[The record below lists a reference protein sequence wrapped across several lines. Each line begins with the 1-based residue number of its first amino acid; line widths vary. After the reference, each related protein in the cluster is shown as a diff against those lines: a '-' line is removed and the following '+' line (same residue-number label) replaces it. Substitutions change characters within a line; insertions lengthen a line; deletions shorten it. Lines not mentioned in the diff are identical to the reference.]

1 MTFIVA
7 TQSNWFLIG
16 WIAWLLGNV
25 MNWIYEFLNWVGI
38 PNIGLAIILFTIVVK
53 ALMIP
58 MSIKQQKSSRLQ
70 SIMMPEIQAIQAKYK
85 GVTDQAALYQQQ
97 QETKEVYQKYGTSAA
112 SGCLQ
117 LLIQMPIL
125 FALYQVIYKLP
136 GYIGKLK
143 DMYGVVADK
152 FRALSNYGELI
163 QNKELIDLAKANSV
177 NDAATVLSDAA
188 AGADQARNYA
198 IDMLY
203 NFDKTEWTKFHEIV
217 NDPGVQQA
225 YTEVQPKLEQVNT
238 FLGISL
244 AASPWQQITQEG
256 IWWAVFIPILA
267 GLFQFLSTLAMKT
280 NTPQNQNQ
288 DDQNPMGGTMKI
300 MNYLFPIM
308 SVVFCFMF
316 SAGIGIYWVASSG
329 VQLLIQLFVN
339 AYMNKVDINEMVQ
352 KNVEKAN
359 VKRLKK
365 GLKPIKATN
374 VMQNV
379 RNLEEQKASAEAA
392 KIALKQEAE
401 KSSAYYE
408 SHSTARKGSL
418 AEKAGMVQQYEEK
431 EKQRK
436 AGKL

>member
-38 PNIGLAIILFTIVVK
+38 PNIGLAIILFTIVIK

-152 FRALSNYGELI
+152 FRALSNYESLV
-163 QNKELIDLAKANSV
+163 QNEQLLELAKNNSLAK
-177 NDAATVLSDAA
+177 DAAKLLTDAEQ
-188 AGADQARNYA
+188 GRNYA

-203 NFDKTEWTKFHEIV
+203 NFDKTEWTKFQEIV

-225 YTEVQPKLEQVNT
+225 YTEIQPKIEQVNT

-244 AASPWQQITQEG
+244 AASPWQQMTQDG

-267 GLFQFLSTLAMKT
+267 GLFQFLSTRAMKT
-280 NTPQNQNQ
+280 TTPQNQNQ

-316 SAGIGIYWVASSG
+316 SAGIGIYWVASSA
-329 VQLLIQLFVN
+329 VQLIIQLFVN
-339 AYMNKVDINEMVQ
+339 AYMNKVDINEMVR

-359 VKRLKK
+359 VKRIKR
-365 GLKPIKATN
+365 GQKPIKATN

-392 KIALKQEAE
+392 KIALKEEAE

>member
-112 SGCLQ
+112 GGCLQ

-136 GYIGKLK
+136 GYIHKLK
-143 DMYGVVADK
+143 DMYGTVADK
-152 FRALSNYGELI
+152 FRALTNYSSLI
-163 QNKELIDLAKANSV
+163 QNEELITLAKSNSI
-177 NDAATVLSDAA
+177 NDAAKLLSDATD
-188 AGADQARNYA
+188 GAEMARNYA

-203 NFDKTEWTKFHEIV
+203 NFDAKEWESFNKIV
-217 NDPGVQQA
+217 NDPGVQNA
-225 YTEVQPKLEQVNT
+225 YQEIQPKIEQVNT

-244 AASPWQQITQEG
+244 AATPWNQMLEG
-256 IWWAVFIPILA
+256 TWWAVFIPILA
-267 GLFQFLSTLAMKT
+267 GLFQFLSTLAMKN

-300 MNYLFPIM
+300 MNYMFPIM

-329 VQLLIQLFVN
+329 IQLIIQLIVN
-339 AYMNKVDINEMVQ
+339 AYMDKVDINEMVK

-359 VKRLKK
+359 VKRIKK

-374 VMQNV
+374 VLQNV
-379 RNLEEQKASAEAA
+379 KNLEDQKAAEEAA
-392 KIALKQEAE
+392 KAALKQEAE
-401 KSSAYYE
+401 RSSAYYE

>member
-38 PNIGLAIILFTIVVK
+38 PNIGLAIILFTIVIK

-58 MSIKQQKSSRLQ
+58 MSIKQQKSARLN

-85 GVTDQAALYQQQ
+85 GVTDRELLYQQQ
-97 QETKEVYQKYGTSAA
+97 METKEVYQKYGTSAA
-112 SGCLQ
+112 GGCLQ

-152 FRALSNYGELI
+152 FRALSNYESLV
-163 QNKELIDLAKANSV
+163 QNEQLLELAKNNSLAK
-177 NDAATVLSDAA
+177 DAAKLLTDAEQ
-188 AGADQARNYA
+188 GRNYA

-203 NFDKTEWTKFHEIV
+203 NFDKTEWTKFQEIV

-225 YTEVQPKLEQVNT
+225 YTEIQPKIEQVNT

-244 AASPWQQITQEG
+244 AASPWQQMTQDG

-280 NTPQNQNQ
+280 TTPQNQNQ

-329 VQLLIQLFVN
+329 VQLIIQLCVN
-339 AYMNKVDINEMVQ
+339 AYMNKVDINEMVR

-359 VKRLKK
+359 VKRIRK
-365 GLKPIKATN
+365 GQKPIKATN
-374 VMQNV
+374 VLQNV
-379 RNLEEQKASAEAA
+379 RNLEEQKASEEAA
-392 KIALKQEAE
+392 KIALKHEAE

>member
-38 PNIGLAIILFTIVVK
+38 PNIGLAIIIFTIVIK

-58 MSIKQQKSSRLQ
+58 MSIKQQKSARLQ

-97 QETKEVYQKYGTSAA
+97 QETKEVYQKYGTSATG
-112 SGCLQ
+112 GCLQ

-152 FRALSNYGELI
+152 FRSLGSFGTLVQNEEL
-163 QNKELIDLAKANSV
+163 LTLAKNNSLTK
-177 NDAATVLSDAA
+177 NPAELLTDAAQ
-188 AGADQARNYA
+188 GRNYT

-203 NFDKTEWTKFHEIV
+203 NFDKTEWTKFNEIV
-217 NDPGVQQA
+217 NDPGVQEA
-225 YTEVQPKLEQVNT
+225 YTQVQPQIERVNS

-244 AASPWQQITQEG
+244 AASPWQQITQDG

-280 NTPQNQNQ
+280 TNPQQK
-288 DDQNPMGGTMKI
+288 DDENPMGGTMKI
-300 MNYLFPIM
+300 MNYMFPIM

-329 VQLLIQLFVN
+329 VQLVIQLFVN

-359 VKRLKK
+359 VKRIKK
-365 GLKPIKATN
+365 GQKPIKATN
-374 VMQNV
+374 VLQNV
-379 RNLEEQKASAEAA
+379 RNLEEQKAADEAA
-392 KIALKQEAE
+392 KLALKQEAE
-401 KSSAYYE
+401 KSSSYYE
-408 SHSTARKGSL
+408 SHSTFKKGSL

-436 AGKL
+436 DGKL

>member
-38 PNIGLAIILFTIVVK
+38 PNIGLAIIIFTIVIK

-58 MSIKQQKSSRLQ
+58 MSIKQQKSARLQ

-97 QETKEVYQKYGTSAA
+97 QETKEVYQKYGTSATG
-112 SGCLQ
+112 GCLQ

-152 FRALSNYGELI
+152 FRSLGSFGTLVQNEEL
-163 QNKELIDLAKANSV
+163 LTLAKNNSLTK
-177 NDAATVLSDAA
+177 NPAELLTDAAQ
-188 AGADQARNYA
+188 GRNYT

-217 NDPGVQQA
+217 NDPGVQEA
-225 YTEVQPKLEQVNT
+225 YTQVQPQIERVNT

-244 AASPWQQITQEG
+244 AASPWQQITQDG

-280 NTPQNQNQ
+280 TNPQQK
-288 DDQNPMGGTMKI
+288 DGQNPMGGTMKI
-300 MNYLFPIM
+300 MNYMFPIM

-329 VQLLIQLFVN
+329 VQLVIQLFVN

-359 VKRLKK
+359 VKRIKK
-365 GLKPIKATN
+365 GQKPIKATN
-374 VMQNV
+374 VLQNV
-379 RNLEEQKASAEAA
+379 RNLEEQKAADEAA
-392 KIALKQEAE
+392 KLALKQEAE
-401 KSSAYYE
+401 KSSSYYE
-408 SHSTARKGSL
+408 SHSTFKKGSL

>member
-38 PNIGLAIILFTIVVK
+38 PNIGLAIILFTIVIK

-401 KSSAYYE
+401 KSSAYYRGCCLRLGCP
-408 SHSTARKGSL
+408 SRAWRC
-418 AEKAGMVQQYEEK
+418 
-431 EKQRK
+431 
-436 AGKL
+436 

>member
-38 PNIGLAIILFTIVVK
+38 PNIGLAIILFTIVIK

-58 MSIKQQKSSRLQ
+58 MSIKQQKSARLQ

-112 SGCLQ
+112 GGCLQ

-136 GYIGKLK
+136 GYIHKLK
-143 DMYGVVADK
+143 DLYGIVADK
-152 FRALSNYGELI
+152 ILGLSNYETLATGEELI
-163 QNKELIDLAKANSV
+163 NLAKSNGV
-177 NDAATVLSDAA
+177 NDAAKGVLSVAQSGDA
-188 AGADQARNYA
+188 ARNYV
-198 IDMLY
+198 IDMVY
-203 NFDKTEWTKFHEIV
+203 NLDKTEWTKLNEIV
-217 NDPGVQQA
+217 NDPGVQEA
-225 YTEVQPKLEQVNT
+225 YQEIQPQIERINT

-244 AASPWQQITQEG
+244 AASPWQQMLDG
-256 IWWAVFIPILA
+256 VWWAVFIPILA
-267 GLFQFLSTLAMKT
+267 GLFQFLSTLAMKN
-280 NTPQNQNQ
+280 NTPQSKGQ

-300 MNYLFPIM
+300 MNYMFPLM

-316 SAGIGIYWVASSG
+316 PAGIGIYWVASSG
-329 VQLLIQLFVN
+329 VQLIIQLFVN
-339 AYMNKVDINEMVQ
+339 AYMDKVDINEMVK

-374 VMQNV
+374 VLQNV
-379 RNLEEQKASAEAA
+379 KNLEDKKAAEEAA
-392 KIALKQEAE
+392 KNALRQEAE

-408 SHSTARKGSL
+408 THTTARKGSL

>member
-38 PNIGLAIILFTIVVK
+38 PNIGLAIIIFTIVIK

-58 MSIKQQKSSRLQ
+58 MSIKQQKSARLQ

-97 QETKEVYQKYGTSAA
+97 QETKEVYQKYGTSATG
-112 SGCLQ
+112 GCLQ

-152 FRALSNYGELI
+152 FRSLGSFGTLVQNEEL
-163 QNKELIDLAKANSV
+163 LTLAKNNSLTK
-177 NDAATVLSDAA
+177 NPAELLTDAAQ
-188 AGADQARNYA
+188 GRNYT

-217 NDPGVQQA
+217 NDPGVQEA
-225 YTEVQPKLEQVNT
+225 YTQVQPQIERVNT

-244 AASPWQQITQEG
+244 AASPWQQITQDG

-280 NTPQNQNQ
+280 TNPQQK

-300 MNYLFPIM
+300 MNYMFPIM

-329 VQLLIQLFVN
+329 VQLVIQLFVN

-352 KNVEKAN
+352 RNVEKAN
-359 VKRLKK
+359 VKRIKK
-365 GLKPIKATN
+365 GQKPIKATN
-374 VMQNV
+374 VLQNV
-379 RNLEEQKASAEAA
+379 RNLEEQKAADEAA
-392 KIALKQEAE
+392 KLALKQEAE
-401 KSSAYYE
+401 KSSSYYE
-408 SHSTARKGSL
+408 SHSTFKKGSL

>member
-38 PNIGLAIILFTIVVK
+38 PNIGLAIIIFTIVIK

-58 MSIKQQKSSRLQ
+58 MSIKQQKSARLQ

-97 QETKEVYQKYGTSAA
+97 QETKEVYQKYGTSATG
-112 SGCLQ
+112 GCLQ

-152 FRALSNYGELI
+152 FRSLGSFGTLVQNEEL
-163 QNKELIDLAKANSV
+163 LTLAKNNSLTK
-177 NDAATVLSDAA
+177 NPAELLTDAAQ
-188 AGADQARNYA
+188 GRNYT

-217 NDPGVQQA
+217 NDPGVQEA
-225 YTEVQPKLEQVNT
+225 YTQVQPQIERVNT

-244 AASPWQQITQEG
+244 AASPWQQITQDG

-280 NTPQNQNQ
+280 TNPQQK

-300 MNYLFPIM
+300 MNYMFPIM

-329 VQLLIQLFVN
+329 VQLVIQLFVN

-359 VKRLKK
+359 VKRIKK
-365 GLKPIKATN
+365 GQKPIKATN
-374 VMQNV
+374 VLQNV
-379 RNLEEQKASAEAA
+379 RNLEEQKAADEAA
-392 KIALKQEAE
+392 KLALKQEAE
-401 KSSAYYE
+401 KSSSYYE
-408 SHSTARKGSL
+408 SHSTFKKGSL

>member
-38 PNIGLAIILFTIVVK
+38 PNIGLAIIIFTIVIK

-58 MSIKQQKSSRLQ
+58 MSIKQQKSARLQ

-97 QETKEVYQKYGTSAA
+97 QETKEVYQKYGTSATG
-112 SGCLQ
+112 GCLQ

-152 FRALSNYGELI
+152 FRSLGSFGTLVQNEEL
-163 QNKELIDLAKANSV
+163 LTLAKNNSLTK
-177 NDAATVLSDAA
+177 NPAELLTDAAQ
-188 AGADQARNYA
+188 GRNYT

-217 NDPGVQQA
+217 NDPGVQEA
-225 YTEVQPKLEQVNT
+225 YTQVQPQIERVNT

-244 AASPWQQITQEG
+244 AASPWQQITQDG

-280 NTPQNQNQ
+280 TNPQQK
-288 DDQNPMGGTMKI
+288 DDENPMGGTMKI
-300 MNYLFPIM
+300 MNYMFPIM

-329 VQLLIQLFVN
+329 VQLVIQLFVN

-359 VKRLKK
+359 VKRIKK
-365 GLKPIKATN
+365 GQKPIKATN
-374 VMQNV
+374 VLQNV
-379 RNLEEQKASAEAA
+379 RNLEEQKAADEAA
-392 KIALKQEAE
+392 KLALKQEAE
-401 KSSAYYE
+401 KSSSYYE
-408 SHSTARKGSL
+408 SHSTFKKGSL

>member
-38 PNIGLAIILFTIVVK
+38 PNIGLAIILFTIVIK

-152 FRALSNYGELI
+152 FRSLSSFGTLI
-163 QNKELIDLAKANSV
+163 QNEELMTLAKNNSLTK
-177 NDAATVLSDAA
+177 NPAELLTDAAQ
-188 AGADQARNYA
+188 GRNYT

-217 NDPGVQQA
+217 NDPGVQEA
-225 YTEVQPKLEQVNT
+225 YTQVQPQIERVNT

-244 AASPWQQITQEG
+244 AASPWQQITQDG

-280 NTPQNQNQ
+280 TNPQQK

-300 MNYLFPIM
+300 MNYMFPIM

-329 VQLLIQLFVN
+329 VQLVIQLFVN

-359 VKRLKK
+359 VKRIKK
-365 GLKPIKATN
+365 GQKPIKATN
-374 VMQNV
+374 VLQNV
-379 RNLEEQKASAEAA
+379 RNLEEQKAADEAA
-392 KIALKQEAE
+392 KLALKQEAE
-401 KSSAYYE
+401 KSSSYYE
-408 SHSTARKGSL
+408 SHSTFKKGSL

>member
-58 MSIKQQKSSRLQ
+58 MSIKQQKSARLQ

-85 GVTDQAALYQQQ
+85 GVTDQSLLYQQQ
-97 QETKEVYQKYGTSAA
+97 QETKEVYQKYGTSATG
-112 SGCLQ
+112 GCLQ

-143 DMYGVVADK
+143 IMYGTVADK
-152 FRALSNYGELI
+152 FRSLANYSELI
-163 QNKELIDLAKANSV
+163 QNKDLIDLAKSNSL
-177 NDAATVLSDAA
+177 NDAAKLLSDATE
-188 AGADQARNYA
+188 GAEQARNYA
-198 IDMLY
+198 IDMMY
-203 NFDKTEWTKFHEIV
+203 NFDKAEWGKFNEIV
-217 NDPGVQQA
+217 NDPGVQEA
-225 YTEVQPKLEQVNT
+225 YTQIQPQIERVNT

-244 AASPWQQITQEG
+244 AASPWQQMTQEG

-280 NTPQNQNQ
+280 NNSSSQN

-300 MNYLFPIM
+300 MNYMFPLM

-329 VQLLIQLFVN
+329 VQLIIQLFVN

-365 GLKPIKATN
+365 GQKPIKATN
-374 VMQNV
+374 VMANIK
-379 RNLEEQKASAEAA
+379 NLEEKKAAEEAA
-392 KIALKQEAE
+392 KLALKEEAE
-401 KSSAYYE
+401 RSSSYYA

>member
-38 PNIGLAIILFTIVVK
+38 PNIGLAIIIFTIVIK

-58 MSIKQQKSSRLQ
+58 MSIKQQKSARLQ

-97 QETKEVYQKYGTSAA
+97 QETKEVYQKYGTSATG
-112 SGCLQ
+112 GCLQ

-152 FRALSNYGELI
+152 FRSLGSFGTLVQNEEL
-163 QNKELIDLAKANSV
+163 LTLAKNNSLTK
-177 NDAATVLSDAA
+177 NPAELLTDAAQ
-188 AGADQARNYA
+188 GRNYT

-203 NFDKTEWTKFHEIV
+203 NFDKTEWTKFNEIV
-217 NDPGVQQA
+217 NDPGVQEA
-225 YTEVQPKLEQVNT
+225 YTQVQPQIERVNS

-244 AASPWQQITQEG
+244 AASPWQQITQDG

-280 NTPQNQNQ
+280 TNPQQK
-288 DDQNPMGGTMKI
+288 DDENPMGGTMKI
-300 MNYLFPIM
+300 MNYMFPIM

-329 VQLLIQLFVN
+329 VQLVIQLFVN

-359 VKRLKK
+359 VKRIKK
-365 GLKPIKATN
+365 GQKPIKATN
-374 VMQNV
+374 VLQNV
-379 RNLEEQKASAEAA
+379 RNLEEQKAADEAA
-392 KIALKQEAE
+392 KLALKQEAE
-401 KSSAYYE
+401 KSSSYYE
-408 SHSTARKGSL
+408 SHSTFKKGSL

>member
-38 PNIGLAIILFTIVVK
+38 PNIGLAIILFTIVIK

-58 MSIKQQKSSRLQ
+58 MSIKQQKSARLN

-85 GVTDQAALYQQQ
+85 GVTDRELLYQQQ
-97 QETKEVYQKYGTSAA
+97 METKEVYQKYGTSAA
-112 SGCLQ
+112 GGCLQ

-152 FRALSNYGELI
+152 FRAPPNHESLV
-163 QNKELIDLAKANSV
+163 QNEQLLELAKNNSLTK
-177 NDAATVLSDAA
+177 DAAKLLTDAEQ
-188 AGADQARNYA
+188 GRNYT

-203 NFDKTEWTKFHEIV
+203 NLDKTEWTKFHEIV
-217 NDPGVQQA
+217 NDPGVQEA
-225 YTEVQPKLEQVNT
+225 YQQVQPQIERVNT

-244 AASPWQQITQEG
+244 AASPWQQITQDG

-267 GLFQFLSTLAMKT
+267 GVFQFLSTLAMKSS
-280 NTPQNQNQ
+280 NPSQSQNQ

-329 VQLLIQLFVN
+329 VQLIIQLCVN
-339 AYMNKVDINEMVQ
+339 AYMNKVDINEMVR

-359 VKRLKK
+359 VKRIRK
-365 GLKPIKATN
+365 GQKPIKATN
-374 VMQNV
+374 VLQNV
-379 RNLEEQKASAEAA
+379 RNLEEQKASEEAA

-408 SHSTARKGSL
+408 SHSTYKKGSL

>member
-38 PNIGLAIILFTIVVK
+38 PNIGLAIIIFTIVIK

-58 MSIKQQKSSRLQ
+58 MSIKQQKSARLQ

-97 QETKEVYQKYGTSAA
+97 QETKEVYQKYGTSATG
-112 SGCLQ
+112 GCLQ

-152 FRALSNYGELI
+152 FRSLGSFGTLVQNEEL
-163 QNKELIDLAKANSV
+163 LTLAKNNSLTK
-177 NDAATVLSDAA
+177 NPAELLTDAAQ
-188 AGADQARNYA
+188 GRNYT

-217 NDPGVQQA
+217 NDPGVQEA
-225 YTEVQPKLEQVNT
+225 YTQVQPQIERVNT

-244 AASPWQQITQEG
+244 AASPWQQITQDG

-280 NTPQNQNQ
+280 TNPQQK

-300 MNYLFPIM
+300 MNYMFPIM

-329 VQLLIQLFVN
+329 VQLVIQLFVN

-359 VKRLKK
+359 VKRIKK
-365 GLKPIKATN
+365 GQKPIKATN
-374 VMQNV
+374 VLQNV
-379 RNLEEQKASAEAA
+379 RNLEEQKAADEAA
-392 KIALKQEAE
+392 KLALKQKAE
-401 KSSAYYE
+401 KSSSYYE
-408 SHSTARKGSL
+408 SHSTFKKGSL

>member
-1 MTFIVA
+1 
-7 TQSNWFLIG
+7 
-16 WIAWLLGNV
+16 
-25 MNWIYEFLNWVGI
+25 
-38 PNIGLAIILFTIVVK
+38 
-53 ALMIP
+53 
-58 MSIKQQKSSRLQ
+58 
-70 SIMMPEIQAIQAKYK
+70 MMPEIQAIQAKYK

-97 QETKEVYQKYGTSAA
+97 QETKEVYQKYGTSATG
-112 SGCLQ
+112 GCLQ

-152 FRALSNYGELI
+152 FRSLGSFGTLVQNEEL
-163 QNKELIDLAKANSV
+163 LTLAKNNSLTK
-177 NDAATVLSDAA
+177 NPAELLTDAAQ
-188 AGADQARNYA
+188 GRNYT

-203 NFDKTEWTKFHEIV
+203 NFDKTEWTKFNEIV
-217 NDPGVQQA
+217 NDPGVQEA
-225 YTEVQPKLEQVNT
+225 YTQVQPQIERVNS

-244 AASPWQQITQEG
+244 AASPWQQITQDG

-280 NTPQNQNQ
+280 TNPQQK
-288 DDQNPMGGTMKI
+288 DDENPMGGTMKI
-300 MNYLFPIM
+300 MNYMFPIM

-329 VQLLIQLFVN
+329 VQLVIQLFVN

-359 VKRLKK
+359 VKRIKK
-365 GLKPIKATN
+365 GQKPIKATN
-374 VMQNV
+374 VLQNV
-379 RNLEEQKASAEAA
+379 RNLEEQKAADEAA
-392 KIALKQEAE
+392 KLALKQEAE
-401 KSSAYYE
+401 KSSSYYE
-408 SHSTARKGSL
+408 SHSTFKKGSL

>member
-38 PNIGLAIILFTIVVK
+38 PNIGLAIILFTIVIK

-112 SGCLQ
+112 GGCLQ

-136 GYIGKLK
+136 GYIHRLK
-143 DMYGVVADK
+143 DLYGTVADK
-152 FRALSNYGELI
+152 FRALGNFNELLG
-163 QNKELIDLAKANSV
+163 NEKLLELAKANSL
-177 NDAATVLSDAA
+177 NKDAATLLADAEQ
-188 AGADQARNYA
+188 GRNYA

-203 NFDKTEWTKFHEIV
+203 NLDSKEWESFNEIV
-217 NDPGVQQA
+217 NDPGVRNA
-225 YTEVQPKLEQVNT
+225 YQEIQPQIERINT

-244 AASPWQQITQEG
+244 AATPWNQMLEG
-256 IWWAVFIPILA
+256 TWWAVFIPILA
-267 GLFQFLSTLAMKT
+267 GLFQFLSTLAMKN
-280 NTPQNQNQ
+280 NTPQSKGQ

-300 MNYLFPIM
+300 MNYMFPLM

-316 SAGIGIYWVASSG
+316 PAGIGIYWVASSG
-329 VQLLIQLFVN
+329 VQLIIQLFVN
-339 AYMNKVDINEMVQ
+339 AYMDKVDINEMVK

-374 VMQNV
+374 VLQNV
-379 RNLEEQKASAEAA
+379 KNLEDKKAAEEAA
-392 KIALKQEAE
+392 KNALRQEAE

-408 SHSTARKGSL
+408 THTTARKGSL

>member
-1 MTFIVA
+1 
-7 TQSNWFLIG
+7 
-16 WIAWLLGNV
+16 
-25 MNWIYEFLNWVGI
+25 
-38 PNIGLAIILFTIVVK
+38 
-53 ALMIP
+53 
-58 MSIKQQKSSRLQ
+58 
-70 SIMMPEIQAIQAKYK
+70 
-85 GVTDQAALYQQQ
+85 
-97 QETKEVYQKYGTSAA
+97 
-112 SGCLQ
+112 
-117 LLIQMPIL
+117 
-125 FALYQVIYKLP
+125 
-136 GYIGKLK
+136 
-143 DMYGVVADK
+143 
-152 FRALSNYGELI
+152 
-163 QNKELIDLAKANSV
+163 
-177 NDAATVLSDAA
+177 
-188 AGADQARNYA
+188 
-198 IDMLY
+198 MLY

-280 NTPQNQNQ
+280 TTPQNQNQ

-329 VQLLIQLFVN
+329 AQLLIQLFVN

-379 RNLEEQKASAEAA
+379 RNLEEQKASEEAA

-401 KSSAYYE
+401 KSSAY
-408 SHSTARKGSL
+408 
-418 AEKAGMVQQYEEK
+418 
-431 EKQRK
+431 
-436 AGKL
+436 

>member
-38 PNIGLAIILFTIVVK
+38 PNIGLAIIIFTIVIK

-58 MSIKQQKSSRLQ
+58 MSIKQQKSARLQ

-97 QETKEVYQKYGTSAA
+97 QETKDVYQKYGTSATG
-112 SGCLQ
+112 GCLQ

-152 FRALSNYGELI
+152 FRSLGSFGTLVQNEEL
-163 QNKELIDLAKANSV
+163 LTLAKNNSLTK
-177 NDAATVLSDAA
+177 NPAELLTDAAQ
-188 AGADQARNYA
+188 GRNYT

-217 NDPGVQQA
+217 NDPGVQEA
-225 YTEVQPKLEQVNT
+225 YTQVQPQIERVNT

-244 AASPWQQITQEG
+244 AASPWQQITQDG

-280 NTPQNQNQ
+280 TNPQQK

-300 MNYLFPIM
+300 MNYMFPIM

-329 VQLLIQLFVN
+329 VQLVIQLFVN

-359 VKRLKK
+359 VKRIKK
-365 GLKPIKATN
+365 GQKPIKATN
-374 VMQNV
+374 VLQNV
-379 RNLEEQKASAEAA
+379 RNLEEQKAADEAA
-392 KIALKQEAE
+392 KLALKQEAE
-401 KSSAYYE
+401 KSSSYYE
-408 SHSTARKGSL
+408 SHSTFKKGSL

>member
-38 PNIGLAIILFTIVVK
+38 PNIGLAIIIFTIVIK

-58 MSIKQQKSSRLQ
+58 MSIKQQKSARLQ

-97 QETKEVYQKYGTSAA
+97 QETKEVYQKYGTSATG
-112 SGCLQ
+112 GCLQ

-152 FRALSNYGELI
+152 FRSLGSFGTLVQNEEL
-163 QNKELIDLAKANSV
+163 LTLAKNNSLTK
-177 NDAATVLSDAA
+177 NPAELLTDAAQ
-188 AGADQARNYA
+188 GRNYT

-217 NDPGVQQA
+217 NDPGVQEA
-225 YTEVQPKLEQVNT
+225 YTQVQPQIERVNT

-244 AASPWQQITQEG
+244 AASPWQQITQDG

-329 VQLLIQLFVN
+329 VQLVIQLFVN

-359 VKRLKK
+359 VKRIKK
-365 GLKPIKATN
+365 GQKPIKATN
-374 VMQNV
+374 VLQNV
-379 RNLEEQKASAEAA
+379 RNLEEQKAADEAA
-392 KIALKQEAE
+392 KLALKQEAE
-401 KSSAYYE
+401 KSSSYYE
-408 SHSTARKGSL
+408 SHSTFKKGSL

>member
-38 PNIGLAIILFTIVVK
+38 PNIGLAIIIFTIVIK

-58 MSIKQQKSSRLQ
+58 MSIKQQKSARLQ

-85 GVTDQAALYQQQ
+85 GVTDQSLLYQQQ
-97 QETKEVYQKYGTSAA
+97 QETKEVYQKYGTSATG
-112 SGCLQ
+112 GCLQ

-143 DMYGVVADK
+143 DMYGTVADK
-152 FRALSNYGELI
+152 FRALGNFNSLVENEEL
-163 QNKELIDLAKANSV
+163 LTLAKNNSLTK
-177 NDAATVLSDAA
+177 NATSLLTDAEQ
-188 AGADQARNYA
+188 GRNYA

-203 NFDKTEWTKFHEIV
+203 NFDKAEWEKFHEIV
-217 NDPGVQQA
+217 NDPGVREA
-225 YTEVQPKLEQVNT
+225 YTEIQPQIEKINT

-256 IWWAVFIPILA
+256 IWWAVFIPLLA

-280 NTPQNQNQ
+280 NNPQSKNQ

-300 MNYLFPIM
+300 MNYMFPIM

-329 VQLLIQLFVN
+329 VQLIIQLFVN

-359 VKRLKK
+359 VKRLRK
-365 GLKPIKATN
+365 GQKPIKATN
-374 VMQNV
+374 VLQNV
-379 RNLEEQKASAEAA
+379 KNLEEQKASEEAA
-392 KIALKQEAE
+392 KLALKQEAE
-401 KSSAYYE
+401 RSSNYYE
-408 SHSTARKGSL
+408 THSTARKGSL

>member
-38 PNIGLAIILFTIVVK
+38 PNIGLAIILFTIVIK

-58 MSIKQQKSSRLQ
+58 MSIKQQKSARLQ

-85 GVTDQAALYQQQ
+85 GVTDQAALFQQQ

-112 SGCLQ
+112 GGCLQ

-143 DMYGVVADK
+143 DLYGSVADK
-152 FRALSNYGELI
+152 FRGLGNFNELLKNQEI
-163 QNKELIDLAKANSV
+163 LDLAKSNSLTK
-177 NDAATVLSDAA
+177 DAATLLADAEQ
-188 AGADQARNYA
+188 GRNYA

-203 NFDKTEWTKFHEIV
+203 NFDASEWDKFNKAV
-217 NDPGVQQA
+217 NDPSVQNA
-225 YTEVQPKLEQVNT
+225 YLEIQPKIEQINT

-244 AASPWQQITQEG
+244 AATPWQQMLDG
-256 IWWAVFIPILA
+256 KWWAVFIPILA
-267 GLFQFLSTLAMKT
+267 GLFQFLSTLAMKNKT
-280 NTPQNQNQ
+280 TQNQNQ
-288 DDQNPMGGTMKI
+288 DDQNPMGSTMKI
-300 MNYLFPIM
+300 MNYMFPIM

-316 SAGIGIYWVASSG
+316 AAGIGIYWVASSG
-329 VQLLIQLFVN
+329 VQLIIQLFVN
-339 AYMNKVDINEMVQ
+339 AYMDKVDINEMVK

-374 VMQNV
+374 VLQNV
-379 RNLEEQKASAEAA
+379 KNLEDQKAAEQATKA
-392 KIALKQEAE
+392 ALKQEADR
-401 KSSAYYE
+401 SAAYYE

>member
-38 PNIGLAIILFTIVVK
+38 PNIGLAIIIFTIVIK

-58 MSIKQQKSSRLQ
+58 MSIKQQKSARLQ

-97 QETKEVYQKYGTSAA
+97 QETKEVYQKYGTSATG
-112 SGCLQ
+112 GCLQ

-152 FRALSNYGELI
+152 FRSLGSFGTLVQNEELMT
-163 QNKELIDLAKANSV
+163 LAKNNSLTK
-177 NDAATVLSDAA
+177 NPAELLTDAAQ
-188 AGADQARNYA
+188 GRNYT

-217 NDPGVQQA
+217 NDPGVQEA
-225 YTEVQPKLEQVNT
+225 YTQVQPQIERVNT

-244 AASPWQQITQEG
+244 AASPWQQITQDG

-280 NTPQNQNQ
+280 TNPQQK

-300 MNYLFPIM
+300 MNYMFPIM

-329 VQLLIQLFVN
+329 VQLVIQLFVN

-359 VKRLKK
+359 VKRIKK
-365 GLKPIKATN
+365 GQKPIKATN
-374 VMQNV
+374 VLQNV
-379 RNLEEQKASAEAA
+379 RNLEEQKAADEAA
-392 KIALKQEAE
+392 KLALKQEAE
-401 KSSAYYE
+401 KSSSYYE
-408 SHSTARKGSL
+408 SHSTFKKGSL

>member
-38 PNIGLAIILFTIVVK
+38 PNIGLAIILFTIVIK

-58 MSIKQQKSSRLQ
+58 MSIKQQKSARLQ

-97 QETKEVYQKYGTSAA
+97 QETKEVYQKYGTSATG
-112 SGCLQ
+112 GCLQ

-152 FRALSNYGELI
+152 FRSLGSFGTLVQNEEL
-163 QNKELIDLAKANSV
+163 LTLAKNNSLTK
-177 NDAATVLSDAA
+177 NPAELLTDAAQ
-188 AGADQARNYA
+188 GRNYT

-217 NDPGVQQA
+217 NDPGVQEA
-225 YTEVQPKLEQVNT
+225 YTQVQPQIERVNT

-244 AASPWQQITQEG
+244 AASPWQQITQDG

-280 NTPQNQNQ
+280 TNPQQK

-300 MNYLFPIM
+300 MNYMFPIM

-329 VQLLIQLFVN
+329 VQLVIQLFVN

-359 VKRLKK
+359 VKRIKK
-365 GLKPIKATN
+365 GQKPIKATN
-374 VMQNV
+374 VLQNV
-379 RNLEEQKASAEAA
+379 RNLEEQKAADEAA
-392 KIALKQEAE
+392 KLALKQEAE
-401 KSSAYYE
+401 KSSSYYE
-408 SHSTARKGSL
+408 SHSTFKKGSL

>member
-38 PNIGLAIILFTIVVK
+38 PNIGLAIILFTIVIK

-112 SGCLQ
+112 GGCLQ

-136 GYIGKLK
+136 GYIHRLK
-143 DMYGVVADK
+143 DLYGTVADK
-152 FRALSNYGELI
+152 FRALGNFNELLG
-163 QNKELIDLAKANSV
+163 NEKLLELAKANSL
-177 NDAATVLSDAA
+177 NKDAATLLADAEQ
-188 AGADQARNYA
+188 GRNYA

-203 NFDKTEWTKFHEIV
+203 NLDSKEWESFNEIV
-217 NDPGVQQA
+217 NDPGVRNA
-225 YTEVQPKLEQVNT
+225 YQEIQPQIERINT

-244 AASPWQQITQEG
+244 AATPWNQMLEG
-256 IWWAVFIPILA
+256 TWWAVFIPILA
-267 GLFQFLSTLAMKT
+267 GLFQFLSTLAMKN
-280 NTPQNQNQ
+280 NTPQSKGQ

-300 MNYLFPIM
+300 MNYMFPLM

-316 SAGIGIYWVASSG
+316 PAGIGIYWVASSG
-329 VQLLIQLFVN
+329 VQLIIQLFVN
-339 AYMNKVDINEMVQ
+339 AYMDKVDINEMVK

-359 VKRLKK
+359 VKRIKK
-365 GLKPIKATN
+365 GQKPIKATN

-379 RNLEEQKASAEAA
+379 RNLEEKKASEEAA
-392 KIALKQEAE
+392 KLALKQEAE

-408 SHSTARKGSL
+408 SHSTYKKGSL

-436 AGKL
+436 AGKI